1 MVVTQRAKKNS
12 RQRAALRATCCV
24 VYTQK
29 GGRGRG
35 GRGEE
40 RRRCATGDESVPI
53 VARKLVPQ
61 PILLC
66 KEGFWLPWV
75 LRVLVWHSC
84 TKSDGL
90 RRQKL
95 VVLVHCAHHW
105 RRRVSVAAAAAA
117 AVLVRRVQVRQW

>member
-24 VYTQK
+24 VYTQT

-61 PILLC
+61 PIPFMQGRLLVAM
-66 KEGFWLPWV
+66 GSA
-75 LRVLVWHSC
+75 RV
-84 TKSDGL
+84 GL
-90 RRQKL
+90 AQLHQK
-95 VVLVHCAHHW
+95 
-105 RRRVSVAAAAAA
+105 
-117 AVLVRRVQVRQW
+117 